1 MERYSPKKRYSPK
14 EKRQRRKALYG
25 VGMAVVSLLLAGGM
39 GWYIFIAD
47 GTRLDENMCPVEE
60 GPSSVSV
67 VIVDVTDPYNSI
79 QWQNVKNRLSE
90 IKKGI
95 PKHGLLA
102 LFSVTKSVP
111 KTLEPEVE
119 LCNPG
124 SGQQSSIWTGNPQ
137 LKRRRW
143 QESFIAPID
152 SILTRINA
160 EGPRRTSPIM
170 ETVQAAK
177 AHVGAYDT
185 DARRLVIVSD
195 MMQHT
200 DEYSHYG
207 PRPPEYDPFES
218 TALNEKLSAD
228 LSGWQ
233 IEILYAWRGGAESQ
247 VQGQSHVAFWNQYFQ
262 DNGATLQRVVR
273 IDG

>member
-1 MERYSPKKRYSPK
+1 MERYSPR
-14 EKRQRRKALYG
+14 EKRQKRKTLYG
-25 VGMAVVSLLLAGGM
+25 VAMAVVSLLLAGGM
-39 GWYIFIAD
+39 GWYIFISD
-47 GTRLDENMCPVEE
+47 GTQLDENMCPADQ
-60 GPSSVSV
+60 GPSSVNVV
-67 VIVDVTDPYNSI
+67 VIDVTDPYNSI
-79 QWQNVKNRLSE
+79 QWQNIKNRLSE
-90 IKKGI
+90 IKNEI

-102 LFSVTKSVP
+102 IFSVTKSVP

-124 SGQQSSIWTGNPQ
+124 SGQQSSIWTSNPR

-143 QESFIAPID
+143 QKSFIAPID
-152 SILTRINA
+152 SILTHINT

-170 ETVQAAK
+170 ETIQAAK

-185 DARRLVIVSD
+185 DDRRLVIVSD

-207 PRPPEYDPFES
+207 ARPPEYDQFES
-218 TALNEKLSAD
+218 AAPDEKLSTD
-228 LSGWQ
+228 LSGWK

-247 VQGQSHVAFWNQYFQ
+247 VQGKSHVDFWNQYFQ
-262 DNGATLQRVVR
+262 ENGATLQRVVR